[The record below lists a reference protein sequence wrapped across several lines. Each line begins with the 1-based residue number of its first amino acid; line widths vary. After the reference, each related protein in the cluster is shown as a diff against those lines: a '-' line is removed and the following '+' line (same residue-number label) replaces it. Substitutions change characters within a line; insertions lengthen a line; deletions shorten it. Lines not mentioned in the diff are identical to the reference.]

1 MRLGLPREIKTG
13 ETRVALTPAA
23 VARLVAAGHACL
35 VEREAGA
42 AVGFSDADYLSAG
55 AQIVAS
61 HDEVFAACE
70 LVVKVKELQPAEWPL
85 LRPGLMVF
93 GFQQLAPD
101 PRLLG
106 AVLESGVTCIAYET
120 VEDDAGGMPILA
132 PMSRIAGA
140 LAPQIGAQ
148 WLMRDPRRPLPG
160 LSAAGILLPA
170 LDGRP
175 GAAVT
180 VLGAG
185 SVGSAAAEVAC
196 GLGARVRVLART
208 ARRLDALSARL
219 PIEPILAT
227 PERIAEAV
235 GASDLLIGGVLTPG
249 QLSPTLV
256 TRAML
261 RGMRPGS
268 VLVDVGIDQRGIA
281 ETSRM
286 TTLADPVY
294 VEEGVIHYC
303 VPNIPALV
311 PRSAAEALSAAV
323 EPFVELLARLGLEG
337 ACAARPGLA
346 SGVQTLAGEVT
357 DARLA
362 RDTGRPVRE
371 RPFALAR
378 ST

>member
-23 VARLVAAGHACL
+23 VGRLVAAGHTCL
-35 VEREAGA
+35 VERDAGA
-42 AVGFSDADYLSAG
+42 AVGFSDADYLGAG
-55 AQIVAS
+55 AQIVAT
-61 HDEVFAACE
+61 HDEVFGGGE

-85 LRPGLMVF
+85 LRPGLTVF

-101 PRLLG
+101 PRLLR

-120 VEDDAGGMPILA
+120 VEDEAGGMPILA

-140 LAPQIGAQ
+140 LAPQVGAQ

-160 LSAAGILLPA
+160 IPAAGILLPA
-170 LDGRP
+170 LDGRA

-180 VLGAG
+180 ILGAG

-208 ARRLDALSARL
+208 MKRLEALRARL
-219 PIEPILAT
+219 PIEAIVST

-235 GASDLLIGGVLTPG
+235 RTSDLLIGGVLTPG

-261 RGMRPGS
+261 RAMRPGS

-281 ETSRM
+281 ETSRP

-311 PRSAAEALSAAV
+311 PRSAAEALSASV
-323 EPFVELLARLGLEG
+323 QPFVETLARLGLDG
-337 ACAARPGLA
+337 ACAACPGLA
-346 SGVQTLAGEVT
+346 RGVQTMAGEVT

-362 RDTGRPVRE
+362 RDTGRPCRE
-371 RPFALAR
+371 RATTLTRP
-378 ST
+378 T